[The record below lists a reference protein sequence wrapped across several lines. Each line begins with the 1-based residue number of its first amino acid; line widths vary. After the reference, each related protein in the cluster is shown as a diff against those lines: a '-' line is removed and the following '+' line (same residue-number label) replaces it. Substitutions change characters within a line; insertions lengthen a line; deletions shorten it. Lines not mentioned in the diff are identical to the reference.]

1 MRIFELAVEIFP
13 VFSMSDL
20 DMHDEALG
28 DELNLFAQS
37 FDEHAVMANPLIHV
51 VEPTIKPFES
61 RLMASKPLLN
71 SIESPIMTIKPLLDG
86 IEPPIVS
93 VEPLL
98 NPAKPLIKVLNE
110 FLIHTASA
118 VM

>member
-1 MRIFELAVEIFP
+1 MRVLELAIEIFP

-61 RLMASKPLLN
+61 RLMASKPLLDR
-71 SIESPIMTIKPLLDG
+71 IETPT
-86 IEPPIVS
+86 VS

-118 VM
+118 VT

>member
-1 MRIFELAVEIFP
+1 MRVFELAIEIFP

-28 DELNLFAQS
+28 DELNLLAQS
-37 FDEHAVMANPLIHV
+37 FDEHAVMANPFIH
-51 VEPTIKPFES
+51 
-61 RLMASKPLLN
+61 A
-71 SIESPIMTIKPLLDG
+71 IESAVYRLESPVMTIKPLLDR
-86 IEPPIVS
+86 IETPTVS

-118 VM
+118 VT

>member
-1 MRIFELAVEIFP
+1 MRVLELAIEIFP

-37 FDEHAVMANPLIHV
+37 FDEHAVMANAFIDV
-51 VEPTIKPFES
+51 VEATVKPFES
-61 RLMASKPLLN
+61 RLMAIKPLLN
-71 SIESPIMTIKPLLDG
+71 G

-98 NPAKPLIKVLNE
+98 KPTKPLIKVLNE
-110 FLIHTASA
+110 FLIHTPPP
-118 VM
+118 